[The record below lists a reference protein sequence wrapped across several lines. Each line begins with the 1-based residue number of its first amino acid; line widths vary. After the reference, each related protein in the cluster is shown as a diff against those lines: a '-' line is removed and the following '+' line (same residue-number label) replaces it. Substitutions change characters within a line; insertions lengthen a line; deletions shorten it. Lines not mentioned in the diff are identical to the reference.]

1 MKGEKI
7 KEILK
12 AEGFALSEVARLL
25 GFDNDQRLHSA
36 LRSDDVKTGL
46 VEDIAR
52 VTNKSICLFFG
63 LPAEGSTSAS
73 DHSVAVSGNSKQTEQ
88 TSCGEKSP
96 NIKGNGN
103 HVNSSDAVVS
113 RVVDELS
120 ASREVVLR
128 TLDEVS
134 AQRSLVE
141 QSLAQNASL
150 IALLQSIIQKS

>member
-52 VTNKSICLFFG
+52 VTNKSICIFYD
-63 LPAEGSTSAS
+63 LPVGSALAT
-73 DHSVAVSGNSKQTEQ
+73 DHFTAVSGD
-88 TSCGEKSP
+88 
-96 NIKGNGN
+96 GNN
-103 HVNSSDAVVS
+103 VNS
-113 RVVDELS
+113 
-120 ASREVVLR
+120 EVGR
-128 TLDEVS
+128 ITEKF
-134 AQRSLVE
+134 
-141 QSLAQNASL
+141 
-150 IALLQSIIQKS
+150 IALLEEKDRHISRLLSLLELHK